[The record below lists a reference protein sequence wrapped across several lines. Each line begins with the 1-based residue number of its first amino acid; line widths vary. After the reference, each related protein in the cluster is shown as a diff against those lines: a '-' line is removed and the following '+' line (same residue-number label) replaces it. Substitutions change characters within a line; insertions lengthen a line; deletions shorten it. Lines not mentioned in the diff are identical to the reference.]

1 MLTQKVFFNDTNI
14 QIHVKVETSNAARP
28 SNQNLG
34 LRGNNG
40 EYVES
45 IAPTPEQVLRVA
57 CSPTLRNPSLFHC
70 RSRRRRGKHYCI
82 PRKFVC
88 DGEFDC
94 GDGSDEENC
103 PRSRRHRRSPIA
115 TFDTSFG
122 LFDLFL
128 FGTISCLPA
137 KLEKH

>member
-1 MLTQKVFFNDTNI
+1 MLTQKVFFNAINI
-14 QIHVKVETSNAARP
+14 QIDWKVETSTTALP
-28 SNQNLG
+28 SNQNSG

-40 EYVES
+40 QYVES
-45 IAPTPEQVLRVA
+45 IAPTPEQVLRVP

-70 RSRRRRGKHYCI
+70 RSRKRRGKHYCI

-103 PRSRRHRRSPIA
+103 SHSRRHRRSSIPN
-115 TFDTSFG
+115 FDTLFG

-128 FGTISCLPA
+128 FGTISCLPD

>member
-1 MLTQKVFFNDTNI
+1 MLTQKVFFDDTNI
-14 QIHVKVETSNAARP
+14 QIHVNVETSYAARP

-34 LRGNNG
+34 LRGSNG

-45 IAPTPEQVLRVA
+45 IAPTPEQVLKVS

-128 FGTISCLPA
+128 FGTISCFPA

>member
-1 MLTQKVFFNDTNI
+1 MLTQKVFFNAINI
-14 QIHVKVETSNAARP
+14 QIDWKVETSTTALP
-28 SNQNLG
+28 SNQNSG

-40 EYVES
+40 QYAES
-45 IAPTPEQVLRVA
+45 IAPTPEQVLRVP

-70 RSRRRRGKHYCI
+70 RSRKRRGKHYCI

-103 PRSRRHRRSPIA
+103 PRSRRHRRSSIA
-115 TFDTSFG
+115 TFDTLFG
-122 LFDLFL
+122 LFDLF
-128 FGTISCLPA
+128 FIW
-137 KLEKH
+137 HD